1 MTHFSYMAEQPNERT
16 NEENEASSLSPLQN
30 CRLLLVAR
38 SVAWVMISPAFLSL
52 RRGGRASSR
61 EVARMTPTLPQP
73 VSDGLDPPRLS
84 FFLPEGAVLCRSAA
98 RSLSRIRLGGKSNF
112 FPLTQSNSAAVAVAQ
127 HSLPPLLLPRAAVVV
142 EAGSEGREE
151 GRREGKHTSGGN

>member
-1 MTHFSYMAEQPNERT
+1 MT
-16 NEENEASSLSPLQN
+16 L
-30 CRLLLVAR
+30 
-38 SVAWVMISPAFLSL
+38 
-52 RRGGRASSR
+52 
-61 EVARMTPTLPQP
+61 TLPQP
-73 VSDGLDPPRLS
+73 VSDGLDRPRLS
-84 FFLPEGAVLCRSAA
+84 FFLPEGAVLCRSVALPLA